1 MLIGRRKTDVHDCQR
16 WEISSAGCN
25 ANLILSTRLEFAPS
39 SGPDVTLEELPV
51 PEAMFQLSTDLY
63 IELN

>member
-1 MLIGRRKTDVHDCQR
+1 MWIRRRKSDAHNCQR
-16 WEISSAGCN
+16 WEVSSAGCN

-51 PEAMFQLSTDLY
+51 RESIFNYLL
-63 IELN
+63 I

>member
-1 MLIGRRKTDVHDCQR
+1 MIVRDGKYHQQDVMLT
-16 WEISSAGCN
+16 SS
-25 ANLILSTRLEFAPS
+25 STRLEFAPS

>member
-1 MLIGRRKTDVHDCQR
+1 MCMIVRDGKYHQQDVMLT
-16 WEISSAGCN
+16 SS
-25 ANLILSTRLEFAPS
+25 STRLEFAPS

>member
-25 ANLILSTRLEFAPS
+25 ANLMSTRLEFAPS

>member
-1 MLIGRRKTDVHDCQR
+1 MIVRDGKYHQQDVMLT
-16 WEISSAGCN
+16 SSF
-25 ANLILSTRLEFAPS
+25 LSTRLEFAPS